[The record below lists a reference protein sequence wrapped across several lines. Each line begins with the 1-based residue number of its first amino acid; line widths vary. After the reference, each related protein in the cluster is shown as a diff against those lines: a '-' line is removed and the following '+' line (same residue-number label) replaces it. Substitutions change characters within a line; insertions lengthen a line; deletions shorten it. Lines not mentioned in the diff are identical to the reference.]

1 MNKKSSSRK
10 RFIMLSGR
18 QRQPQDQHDGKPLKH
33 WKTFDTDAQKQAIDE
48 SESFYREHLA
58 TAEFHV
64 LRENAGTEENA
75 GSTRYGNMTPRTGYF
90 ACRACGLPLF
100 SAECK
105 MAPSRNTTKAC
116 LPRFGCCIEDSILVS
131 ERQRHAA
138 AANTHCARCRSNVGM
153 VMKDYRPT
161 MKKSNDDRYYRE
173 QHVANGLALAYV
185 RVNLGKDTYTRATAL
200 QHPSVVIRNGKPIA
214 FFR

>member
-1 MNKKSSSRK
+1 MNKKPSSRK
-10 RFIMLSGR
+10 RLIKLNTR
-18 QRQPQDQHDGKPLKH
+18 QSEGKPLKH
-33 WKTFDTDAQKQAIDE
+33 WKAFDDETQKQAIDE

-64 LRENAGTEENA
+64 LRENAGSEENA

-100 SAECK
+100 SAESK
-105 MAPSRNTTKAC
+105 LAPSRNSTKAC
-116 LPRFGCCIEDSILVS
+116 LPRFGCCIEDNILVC
-131 ERQRHAA
+131 ERQRQAA
-138 AANTHCARCRSNVGM
+138 AADTQCARCRSNLGL

-161 MKKSNDDRYYRE
+161 QKPNDDRYYRE
-173 QHVANGLALAYV
+173 QHVVNGLALAYV
-185 RVNLGKDTYTRATAL
+185 RANLGKDTYTRATAL
-200 QHPSVVIRNGKPIA
+200 RHPSVVIRNGEPIP